1 MRDFLTKYGS
11 VASALVLTVLTLS
24 VFALSRDRGPES
36 TVIRFHRAIFEG
48 DESAVIRELTDPQN
62 EAGKQLRSEIKKV
75 LGLGAQVQ
83 LGRVYTEGR
92 LSYVDVVYVVN
103 GNQMVAALR
112 YVVKK
117 NDLRWQIDAGETNAL
132 RRQMFEFS

>member
-1 MRDFLTKYGS
+1 MRDFLAKYGS
-11 VASALVLTVLTLS
+11 VVSALILTVLTLA

-36 TVIRFHRAIFEG
+36 TVIRFHRAVYEG
-48 DESAVIRELTDPQN
+48 REASAIRELTDAQD
-62 EAGKQLRSEIKKV
+62 EAGKQLRSDVKKV
-75 LGLGAQVQ
+75 LDLGAQVQ

-92 LSYVDVVYVVN
+92 LSYVDVVYVLN
-103 GNQMVAALR
+103 GNRMVAALR